1 MNTEMDNLQNADGE
15 QLPKP
20 ATTNDSNTESYKTEE
35 LTNQEKISDISFKDY
50 ETFSFD
56 VLINEAKNLLSKKA
70 IKYKII
76 LAYYNR
82 FLKMM
87 IFFIVS

>member
-56 VLINEAKNLLSKKA
+56 ANMMFKRFASILIKFVMHSK
-70 IKYKII
+70 
-76 LAYYNR
+76 LN
-82 FLKMM
+82 
-87 IFFIVS
+87 